1 LLEHGTMMVK
11 PLLGDWE
18 IPNIAGIETLERRE
32 LAELEVPGRVGSLF
46 QDLNAAP
53 TRIVIHGSLFGDEKR
68 NEFLQAAREKFR
80 AGEPVTF
87 VADIITATEVQFVL
101 IETMHFAEQGEAPQ
115 ETSYFLQLRESPPPP
130 PPPDPLGGLDAG
142 LLDAASGL
150 LDTVAGALD
159 ALDALANVPDL
170 QDPTPPLRG
179 MLDGVSTAVEGLTSV
194 TGAIGELFGGEE

>member
-1 LLEHGTMMVK
+1 MIVK

-32 LAELEVPGRVGSLF
+32 LAELEIPGRVGSLF

-53 TRIVIHGSLFGDEKR
+53 TRIAIRGSLFSDEKR
-68 NEFLQAAREKFR
+68 DEFLQTVREKFR

-87 VADIITATEVQFVL
+87 VADIITATEVQYVL
-101 IETMHFAEQGEAPQ
+101 IETMHFAERGETPQ
-115 ETSYFLQLRESPPPP
+115 ETSYFLVLRESPPPP

-150 LDTVAGALD
+150 LDTVTGALD
-159 ALDALANVPDL
+159 ALDALANLPEL
-170 QDPTPPLRG
+170 QDPTPPLQG
-179 MLDGVSTAVEGLTSV
+179 ILDGVSSAVEGLTSV
-194 TGAIGELFGGEE
+194 TGAISDLFGGEE

>member
-1 LLEHGTMMVK
+1 VKVK

-18 IPNIAGIETLERRE
+18 IPNIAALETLERRD

-53 TRIVIHGSLFGDEKR
+53 TRIAIRGSLFGDDR
-68 NEFLQAAREKFR
+68 RDEFLEEVRTKFR

-87 VADIITATEVQFVL
+87 VADILTATDVQYVL
-101 IETMHFAEQGEAPQ
+101 IESMQFAESGVTPD
-115 ETSYFLQLRESPPPP
+115 ETSYLVLLRESPPPP

-142 LLDAASGL
+142 LLEQAGSLVDS
-150 LDTVAGALD
+150 VAGALD
-159 ALDALANVPDL
+159 ALDALANIPDI

-179 MLDGVSTAVEGLTSV
+179 VTDGASSSV
-194 TGAIGELFGGEE
+194 GSIGSVGGSLGSLFGSGS

>member
-1 LLEHGTMMVK
+1 MKVK

-18 IPNIAGIETLERRE
+18 IPNIAALETLERRE

-53 TRIVIHGSLFGDEKR
+53 TRIAIRGSLYGDER
-68 NEFLQAAREKFR
+68 RDEFLGKVREQFR

-87 VADIITATEVQFVL
+87 VADILTATDVQYVL
-101 IETMHFAEQGEAPQ
+101 IEAMQFAEGGDTPDEM
-115 ETSYFLQLRESPPPP
+115 SYQLMLRESPPPP
-130 PPPDPLGGLDAG
+130 PPPDPFGGLDAG

-150 LDTVAGALD
+150 LDTVTGALD
-159 ALDALANVPDL
+159 ALDALANLPEL

-179 MLDGVSTAVEGLTSV
+179 ILDGVSTAVEDLSSV
-194 TGAIGELFGGEE
+194 TAAISELFGEEG